1 MDDVYH
7 PTRNCMI
14 HNPGVSNFFLRFI
27 GFSPS
32 DDTVPKEEQT
42 QNVCTLTLSSLEM
55 DPVAPPV
62 DLTDPALIQN
72 ATAAAPTLVDSATS
86 MAANTSLAENV
97 TSINPQPVTETGQ
110 QFIQDAT
117 SDPSQI
123 QTAITNSSAAQEVTD
138 RLPTNLT
145 DLPATP
151 FTPTGDNRKL
161 LQGAAADPALDF
173 LSPAVEAVAPE
184 SDAATLARFSQS
196 LATRV
201 SQNRTV
207 DRLYNC
213 DNRRRDSDV
222 CVSLSAVNMA
232 EEMLSNTTNSSWQPS
247 DEFFNSFTGDMVYL
261 FDVYMRN
268 LEWSVWVGFAV
279 GLLFGIWTLL
289 SVMGQYK
296 RLSLAIRSGLFTD
309 FDIERQCEL
318 SRTKSQK
325 MGLLKRVDSVITTHS
340 FAKVIVHYPMSTSI
354 FFSGMLISTAIL
366 QLVVFGGLVAS
377 IFSLIAAMTD
387 DHVFEFVKPALWT
400 LLAFCITWMVN
411 GPIAT
416 FVLGEGLLVSKFHVI
431 HEIAFFMFLLVF
443 TSVHLVVGIFL
454 AFFRMLWV
462 LLTSLVTINRLDKN
476 LFSMYK
482 ERDIGHKSF
491 MALVLMQ
498 HVFHV
503 NRSGNVEEMSRWAD
517 VLNQLESSRL
527 RRTEGK
533 STILRH
539 QSEPFELLDDQLG
552 EIREERDSEIMEQGQ
567 STFAQNRQTRHE
579 QTAVQMPS
587 MEMQPSQRD

>member
-14 HNPGVSNFFLRFI
+14 QNPGVSNFFLRFI
-27 GFSPS
+27 GFAPS
-32 DDTVPKEEQT
+32 DDDSAKEEQT
-42 QNVCTLTLSSLEM
+42 QNVCAMSLSSIEM
-55 DPVAPPV
+55 DSIAPSV
-62 DLTDPALIQN
+62 DPTDPALIQN
-72 ATAAAPTLVDSATS
+72 ATSAAPTLVDSATS
-86 MAANTSLAENV
+86 IAANATLAENA
-97 TSINPQPVTETGQ
+97 TSINPQPVTDTGQ
-110 QFIQDAT
+110 QFFQNVT

-123 QTAITNSSAAQEVTD
+123 QTAITNSTVAQGVTD
-138 RLPTNLT
+138 RLPTNVT
-145 DLPATP
+145 DLPAAP
-151 FTPTGDNRKL
+151 FTPAGDNRKL
-161 LQGAAADPALDF
+161 LQDATADPALGF
-173 LSPAVEAVAPE
+173 LPPAVQAVTPD
-184 SDAATLARFSQS
+184 SDAATFARFSRL

-201 SQNRTV
+201 SENRTE

-213 DNRRRDSDV
+213 DKRRRGSNV

-232 EEMLSNTTNSSWQPS
+232 EETLSNTTNNSRQPS
-247 DEFFNSFTGDMVYL
+247 DEFFQSFTGDMVYL

-279 GLLFGIWTLL
+279 GFLFGIWTLL

-309 FDIERQCEL
+309 FDIERQREL

-325 MGLLKRVDSVITTHS
+325 MGLLRRVDSVITTHS

-400 LLAFCITWMVN
+400 LLAFSVTWMVN

-416 FVLGEGLLVSKFHVI
+416 FVLGEGLLVSRFHVI

-476 LFSMYK
+476 LFTIYK

-503 NRSGNVEEMSRWAD
+503 NRSGNVEEKNRWAD
-517 VLNQLESSRL
+517 VIRQLRSVRH
-527 RRTEGK
+527 RYTEVK
-533 STILRH
+533 STIPRH
-539 QSEPFELLDDQLG
+539 QSEPFELLHDGLG
-552 EIREERDSEIMEQGQ
+552 EISEEREAEVMEQGQ
-567 STFAQNRQTRHE
+567 GTSQDRQTRHE
-579 QTAVQMPS
+579 QTAIQMP
-587 MEMQPSQRD
+587 PT